1 MKLESRPMEP
11 DLDPSPTSVTVSE
24 LNRLAREA
32 LESRFPPLWVRGEI
46 SNLTRAPSGHIYFTL
61 KDAGAQVRCTLW
73 RTRAQRLTVTPRAG
87 MMVEARATV
96 SLYEPRGDYQLNVE
110 GLREAGQGNLHEA
123 FLRLKAKLDAEGLFD
138 PQIKRPIPRYPAALA
153 VITSPQAA
161 ALRDVMAALARRAPN
176 IPVELLPT
184 PVQGDGAG
192 ARIAAAI
199 GQIML
204 MPDAIR
210 PEIVLLVRGGGSL
223 EDLWAF
229 NEEVVAR
236 AIRACPVPVIV
247 GVGHETDFTIA
258 DFAADHR
265 AATPTAA
272 AELASAGFAEAAGR
286 LAHLELVLRRAMR
299 RRLDTA
305 YQRLDRQTLR
315 LIHPRERL
323 AGSRKDLASLELRL
337 RQSMAQRL
345 RAGQTRLLHVDQR
358 LNGRKPSLTR
368 LQNQLERMGDLLVT
382 RMSQQRAVR
391 RERLATL
398 AASLDHLNPEAVL
411 SRGYSITRDQ
421 DGRILRD
428 ATSVNEGN
436 AVRIQL
442 HRGEIDATVSDTR
455 AASQK
460 RS

>member
-1 MKLESRPMEP
+1 MDTTDAPL
-11 DLDPSPTSVTVSE
+11 PTTLSVTE
-24 LNRLAREA
+24 LNRLARET
-32 LESRFPPLWVRGEI
+32 LEARFPPLWVRGEI
-46 SNLTRAPSGHIYFTL
+46 SNLTRAPSGHLYFTL

-73 RTRAQRLTVTPRAG
+73 RTRAQRLSIDPKVG
-87 MMVEARATV
+87 MQVEARATV

-110 GLREAGQGNLHEA
+110 NLREAGRGNLHEA
-123 FLRLKAKLDAEGLFD
+123 FLRLKAKLEHEGLFD
-138 PQIKRPIPRYPAALA
+138 PAAKRPIPRYPGSLA

-192 ARIAAAI
+192 TQIAAAI
-199 GQIML
+199 GQIL
-204 MPDAIR
+204 VMPDTAR
-210 PEIVLLVRGGGSL
+210 PELVLLVRGGGSL

-286 LAHLELVLRRAMR
+286 LAHLEIVLRRSMR
-299 RRLDTA
+299 RHLDTA
-305 YQRLDRQTLR
+305 HQRMDRQALR

-323 AGSRKDLASLELRL
+323 VRSRKELISQALRL
-337 RQSMAQRL
+337 RQAMTQRL
-345 RAGQTRLLHVDQR
+345 REKHTRLDFLERRVSA
-358 LNGRKPSLTR
+358 GKPSFTR
-368 LQNQLERMGDLLVT
+368 LSNQLEHLDNALVAC
-382 RMSQQRAVR
+382 MKQHIDR
-391 RERLATL
+391 RHARVTAL
-398 AASLDHLNPEAVL
+398 AASLDHLNPAAVL
-411 SRGYSITRDQ
+411 SRGYSITRDRHGQ
-421 DGRILRD
+421 ILR
-428 ATSVNEGN
+428 N
-436 AVRIQL
+436 AARLRSGESIHVQL
-442 HRGEIDATVSDTR
+442 HQGEFDATVSDTHT
-455 AASQK
+455 APQK
-460 RS
+460 SK